1 MKHANATVV
10 DISIKQR
17 GQFLALAVRDDGV
30 GGAVPNGPGLAGLA
44 DRIDALAGT
53 MQLLS
58 PPGRRPRLF
67 VSLPTGTAPT
77 VAARSRGRPQGQ
89 RPL

>member
-1 MKHANATVV
+1 VKHANATVV

-30 GGAVPNGPGLAGLA
+30 GGAVLNGPGLAGLA
-44 DRIDALAGT
+44 YRIDALAGT

-58 PPGRRPRLF
+58 PPGRRTRLF